1 GGNVHLS
8 NAPLNQERRLSISCI
23 ATPHGPHSDTTQHES
38 TVAKNSQCLGAILA
52 TVSSHTYRSTTKDS
66 LSSQFARLDDIQQ
79 STGMFLGIPGLN
91 KFVSSITISEVDD
104 FPDRCNYFY
113 TVLTLLFF
121 SLLIGTKQH
130 FGAPI
135 RCLVDRQ
142 YSGSWIGYVHDY
154 CFISERYSLIP
165 PEYEAD
171 EIAAFDPTHEKKY
184 ENYYQWVPFLLAA
197 QALSFY
203 VPHFLWRWFQKL
215 SSKFVR
221 VEHKGCEN
229 ALSHLFYLDMAFIV
243 AEATQIYHMFRDE
256 RSKALE
262 DLVRYLE
269 QCLVYPVRRS
279 VFENFI
285 RVTLVGWYSS
295 LVYVLEKLLN
305 IANTVLQ
312 LYVVNAFVGDG
323 TLLWGYQLI
332 KDLWTGKDWATTG
345 HFPRVVYCDYIKHEL
360 ANVQRRTVQ
369 CALAINI
376 LNEKVFAVMS
386 AWLLLLLAVNI
397 ISAIYTVTILFIP
410 TFRERS
416 VSNYFQDFV
425 CREEPLDDN
434 LFDNDGD
441 FCEEKLSEDHFSNI
455 TSAWFHSKIRR
466 RLCGTAECDE
476 TVNIESEKTR
486 ESKEQKQAIF
496 YRQLILLAHQN
507 KYLLNN
513 FICEAIHPD
522 SILLLHFIQSHVG
535 RMVASD
541 ILFTLWADY
550 VKAKESRRHKYQPQV
565 MDGMAYETPTLEEN
579 LTVLSNNR
587 YFNVSSSKNDSMDA
601 DLLLKP
607 KEQYAQVVSYHA
619 FLLRKKIM
627 FIAPG

>member
-1 GGNVHLS
+1 
-8 NAPLNQERRLSISCI
+8 
-23 ATPHGPHSDTTQHES
+23 
-38 TVAKNSQCLGAILA
+38 
-52 TVSSHTYRSTTKDS
+52 
-66 LSSQFARLDDIQQ
+66 
-79 STGMFLGIPGLN
+79 MFLGIPGLN
-91 KFVSSITISEVDD
+91 KFVSSITISELDD

-154 CFISERYSLIP
+154 CFISERYSLTP

-215 SSKFVR
+215 S
-221 VEHKGCEN
+221 N
-229 ALSHLFYLDMAFIV
+229 LDMAFTV
-243 AEATQIYHMFRDE
+243 AEATRIYHMFRDE
-256 RSKALE
+256 RSKALK

-269 QCLVYPVRRS
+269 QCLVYPVRHS
-279 VFENFI
+279 VFENI
-285 RVTLVGWYSS
+285 TRVTLVGWYSS

-397 ISAIYTVTILFIP
+397 ISAIYTVTILFMP
-410 TFRERS
+410 TFRKRS

-434 LFDNDGD
+434 LFDNNGD
-441 FCEEKLSEDHFSNI
+441 FCEKLSEDHFSN
-455 TSAWFHSKIRR
+455 TTNASFPRIRR
-466 RLCGTAECDE
+466 RLCATAECE
-476 TVNIESEKTR
+476 TVNTESEKTR
-486 ESKEQKQAIF
+486 GSKEQKQAIS

-507 KYLLNN
+507 KYFLNN
-513 FICEAIHPD
+513 FICEAMHPD
-522 SILLLHFIQSHVG
+522 SVLLLHFIQSHVG
-535 RMVASD
+535 RIVASD
-541 ILFTLWADY
+541 IVFTLWADY
-550 VKAKESRRHKYQPQV
+550 VKAKESRRHKYQPKV

-579 LTVLSNNR
+579 LTVLNNNR
-587 YFNVSSSKNDSMDA
+587 YFNMSSSKNDSVDA
-601 DLLLKP
+601 DFLLKP
-607 KEQYAQVVSYHA
+607 KEYSQVVDSVDSCSSTVCSGRNI
-619 FLLRKKIM
+619 FIGKI
-627 FIAPG
+627 GN